1 MPNTNMLFASIFTG
15 QLILLNDALISAL
28 HQFTLL
34 DIIKAAVVTETVFD
48 VESVENCLTF
58 AATE

>member
-34 DIIKAAVVTETVFD
+34 GPVVTETVFD

>member
-1 MPNTNMLFASIFTG
+1 MLFASIFTG

-34 DIIKAAVVTETVFD
+34 GPVVTETVFD